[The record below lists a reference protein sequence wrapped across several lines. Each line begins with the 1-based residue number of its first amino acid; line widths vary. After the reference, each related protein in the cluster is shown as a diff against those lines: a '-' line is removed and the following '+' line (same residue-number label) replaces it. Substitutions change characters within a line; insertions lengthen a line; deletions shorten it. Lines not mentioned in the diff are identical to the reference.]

1 MAVGEYVTDI
11 QKQAYEDY
19 ANGMKYAEIA
29 AKYDITVNTVKS
41 WYKRCRWQKKGAAGN
56 EKRVRPKNKKGAP
69 KKNKNAA
76 GNSGGAPKRNQNNVK
91 HGAYKKVFG
100 DTLGEDETGLLDD
113 ITTDDIAVLEQT
125 IISLTIRERRLMKRV
140 KQLNE
145 ESLANKNLTLGSVTK
160 INGSKGTEFPMD
172 KTITVAEAAF
182 NALRIYEA
190 ELTKVQTRKANL
202 AIELRKA
209 RKQELNVNKG
219 SHGEPYGDE
228 SIREAVRELT
238 LEEARAKLQAIQDMS
253 DEEE

>member
-1 MAVGEYVTDI
+1 MSQKGGWCQFHGGEIIVTGV

-19 ANGMKYAEIA
+19 ANGMKYADIA
-29 AKYDITVNTVKS
+29 AKYNVSISAVKMWVARDWKNNNEKKVTAEKVTKS
-41 WYKRCRWQKKGAAGN
+41 QPRKKGGQPAN
-56 EKRVRPKNKKGAP
+56 TNT
-69 KKNKNAA
+69 
-76 GNSGGAPKRNQNNVK
+76 VK